1 MKPIARY
8 YSSHKE
14 ILFGNPG
21 RQALAKGINVLAN
34 AVASTLGP
42 KGRNVLIGKCL
53 TKLEQAYGSPRVTKD
68 GVSVAK
74 SIILEDKFENLG
86 ARLVADVAN
95 KTNEAAG
102 DGTTTA
108 TVLTRAIFVEGLKN
122 VSAGVNPN
130 DLRRGVQQAVE
141 IVVNYLK
148 ANASPI
154 TTSQEV
160 AQVATISANGDVHV
174 GKMIAQAM
182 EKVGKEGVIT
192 CQEGKTLVDELEITE
207 GKIYLI
213 QECDSTEDSFRHTL

>member
-1 MKPIARY
+1 MLRVSKQLKNSLKPLVRN
-8 YSSHKE
+8 YSAHKE

-21 RQALAKGINVLAN
+21 RQSLANGINILAN

-42 KGRNVLIGKCL
+42 KGRNVLI
-53 TKLEQAYGSPRVTKD
+53 EQAYGSPRMTKD

-86 ARLVADVAN
+86 ARLVAEVAN

-108 TVLTRAIFVEGLKN
+108 TVLTRAIFVEGLKH

-130 DLRRGVQQAVE
+130 DLRRGVQQAVD
-141 IVVNYLK
+141 VVVSYLK

-160 AQVATISANGDVHV
+160 AQVATISANGDEHV

-207 GKIYLI
+207 G
-213 QECDSTEDSFRHTL
+213 FFN